1 MNWNNPSKDKPGSQ
15 HCVVTLIS
23 VHGKKQGSVP
33 ERVTYAHA
41 NSYLE
46 MKRPFPRVSHSVQL
60 SKSVPECLI
69 VSQSVPKCPRAPHSV
84 QEMVTYAHANSY
96 LEMWRP
102 FPIWQGK
109 QARMAMS
116 SWLQASL
123 TPIDLNHPILT
134 TFCHQAANILDTQ
147 IKMFRQVTVLQQ
159 NVFFK

>member
-60 SKSVPECLI
+60 SKSVPDCLIVSQSVPKCPRAPHSVQEMVTYAHANSYLEMKRPFPRVSHSVQLSKSVPDCLI

-102 FPIWQGK
+102 FPI
-109 QARMAMS
+109 
-116 SWLQASL
+116 
-123 TPIDLNHPILT
+123 
-134 TFCHQAANILDTQ
+134 
-147 IKMFRQVTVLQQ
+147 
-159 NVFFK
+159 